1 MIRLAAALLLGW
13 PLLAMAAWQTMDES
27 PEGVRMIDPARV
39 ESRGGTLHFHERL
52 VLHAGQM
59 DPASL
64 RPMREVLERRVID
77 CRTRRVATVS
87 RAVFSDQDAL
97 IEHRAAPFAQLKA
110 SDWRALPDSDPRV
123 RLLCR
128 RP

>member
-13 PLLAMAAWQTMDES
+13 PLAGVAGWQVLDES
-27 PEGVRMIDPARV
+27 PEGMRLIDPSRV
-39 ESRGGTLHFHERL
+39 ESRGGMLHFHERL
-52 VLHAGQM
+52 VLHAGQT

-64 RPMREVLERRVID
+64 RPMREVLERRVLD
-77 CRTRRVATVS
+77 CRTRRVGTVS

-97 IEHRAAPFAQLKA
+97 IEHRASKLRG
-110 SDWRALPDSDPRV
+110 SDWQALPDDDPRV

-128 RP
+128 RS

>member
-1 MIRLAAALLLGW
+1 MIRLAVTLLLGW
-13 PLLAMAAWQTMDES
+13 PLAGMGAWQTLDES
-27 PEGVRMIDPARV
+27 PEGLRLIDPARV
-39 ESRGGTLHFHERL
+39 EARGGALHFHERL
-52 VLHAGQM
+52 LLTAGKI

-64 RPMREVLERRVID
+64 RPMREVLERRVLD
-77 CRTRRVATVS
+77 CGTRRVATLS

-97 IEHRAAPFAQLKA
+97 IEHRAAPYAQLKA
-110 SDWRALPDSDPRV
+110 SDWRVLPADDPRV

>member
-1 MIRLAAALLLGW
+1 MIRLAFTLWLAW
-13 PLLAMAAWQTMDES
+13 PLAGVAAWQTLDAS
-27 PEGVRMIDPARV
+27 PEGVRQIDPARV
-39 ESRGGTLHFHERL
+39 ELRGGTLHFHERL
-52 VLHAGQM
+52 LLSAGQI

-64 RPMREVLERRVID
+64 RPMREVLERRVMD
-77 CRTRRVATVS
+77 CRARRVATLS

-97 IEHRAAPFAQLKA
+97 IEHRAAQPKA
-110 SDWRALPDSDPRV
+110 SDWQVLPDEDPRV

>member
-1 MIRLAAALLLGW
+1 MIRLAVALLLAW
-13 PLLAMAAWQTMDES
+13 PVAGMAAWQTLDES
-27 PEGVRMIDPARV
+27 PEGVSLIDPSRV
-39 ESRGGTLHFHERL
+39 ESRSGTLHFHERL
-52 VLHAGQM
+52 MLHAGQI

-64 RPMREVLERRVID
+64 RPMREVLERRVLD

-97 IEHRAAPFAQLKA
+97 IEHRAAPYAQLKA
-110 SDWRALPDSDPRV
+110 SDWRVLSADDPRV

>member
-1 MIRLAAALLLGW
+1 MIRLAVTLLLAW
-13 PLLAMAAWQTMDES
+13 PLAAMAAWQTLDES
-27 PEGVRMIDPARV
+27 PEGVRLIDPARV
-39 ESRGGTLHFHERL
+39 EAKSGALHFHERL
-52 VLHAGQM
+52 VLSAGQI

-64 RPMREVLERRVID
+64 RPMREVLERRVLD
-77 CRTRRVATVS
+77 CRARRVATLS

-97 IEHRAAPFAQLKA
+97 IEHRAAPYAHLKA
-110 SDWRALPDSDPRV
+110 SDWRVLPEDDPRV

>member
-1 MIRLAAALLLGW
+1 MIRLAIAWLAMW
-13 PLLAMAAWQTMDES
+13 PLAGVAAWQALDES
-27 PEGVRMIDPARV
+27 PEGVRLIDPVRV
-39 ESRGGTLHFHERL
+39 ESRNGKVQFHERL
-52 VLHAGQM
+52 VLAAGQT

-64 RPMREVLERRVID
+64 RPMREVLERRVLD
-77 CRTRRVATVS
+77 CGTRRVATLS

-97 IEHRAAPFAQLKA
+97 IEHQATRPRAA
-110 SDWRALPDSDPRV
+110 DWQPLPADDPRV